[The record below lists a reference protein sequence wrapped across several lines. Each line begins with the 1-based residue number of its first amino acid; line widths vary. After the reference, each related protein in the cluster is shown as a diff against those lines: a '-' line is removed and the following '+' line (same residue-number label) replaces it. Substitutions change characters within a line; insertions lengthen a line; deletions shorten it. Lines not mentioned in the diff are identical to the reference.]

1 MLIESSVV
9 ILAAG
14 KSSRMGKPKFLLK
27 YDENATFL
35 EQIMQGYETFACNK
49 IIVVLNEQGVDM
61 LLKGEP
67 LYMPDNIEIVINRH
81 PERERF
87 YSLKLALETINF
99 KGSVFVHNVDNP
111 FVNKSVLQ
119 KLLAHRTEDN
129 YVVPEFESRR
139 GHPVLLSGKLVAD
152 IVSEEKKALN
162 LKEFLKPYL
171 KQVVKVDDKNILVN
185 INAKDDYIAFRNN
198 LL

>member
-1 MLIESSVV
+1 MKKKCSVV

-27 YDENATFL
+27 YDKNTTFL

-49 IIVVLNEQGVDM
+49 IIVVLNEKGIDM

-81 PERERF
+81 PEWERF
-87 YSLKLALETINF
+87 YSLKLALETLNVDS
-99 KGSVFVHNVDNP
+99 SVFVHNVDNP

-119 KLLAHRTEDN
+119 KLLAHLTEDN
-129 YVVPEFESRR
+129 YVVPEFEDKR
-139 GHPVLLSGKLVAD
+139 GHPVLLSEKVVAD
-152 IVSEEKKALN
+152 IVSEEKNALN
-162 LKEFLKPYL
+162 LKDFLKPYL
-171 KQVVKVDDKNILVN
+171 KQVVKVDDENILVN